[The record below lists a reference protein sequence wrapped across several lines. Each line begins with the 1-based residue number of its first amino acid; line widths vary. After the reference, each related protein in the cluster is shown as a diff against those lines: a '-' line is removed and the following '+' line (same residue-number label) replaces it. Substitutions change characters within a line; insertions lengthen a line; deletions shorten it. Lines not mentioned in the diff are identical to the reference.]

1 MKFSLESENTL
12 RYKLL
17 RYFKKNNNN
26 TSIRQSFNLVQ
37 DLRIDEGFQQ
47 QKINNTSC
55 PSLITTST
63 YLSTSSSS
71 DQLKSIGILITV
83 GQEILA

>member
-12 RYKLL
+12 KYKLL

-63 YLSTSSSS
+63 YLSTTSSS
-71 DQLKSIGILITV
+71 DQLKNIGILITV

>member
-12 RYKLL
+12 KYKLL

-26 TSIRQSFNLVQ
+26 TSIRQSFNSVQ

-63 YLSTSSSS
+63 YLSTTSSS
-71 DQLKSIGILITV
+71 DQLKNIGILITV